1 MRESSVA
8 EQRYQAV
15 LAAIKDGRT
24 VTETAAAAGVSRQT
38 CMPGWAS
45 TKRVVLKG
53 WSMGRIGR

>member
-8 EQRYQAV
+8 EQRYQAA
-15 LAAIKDGRT
+15 LAMIKDGRT
-24 VTETAAAAGVSRQT
+24 VTEAAAAAGCGCRR

-45 TKRVVLKG
+45 TKRVVLNG